1 MGITIIFETEMKHIA
16 AYCLLVLCGN
26 KAPTADDVS
35 KLLRDCGATA
45 DADNLKTFMAGVE
58 GKSCAELIAEGS
70 KRMASVGCGGGA
82 AAAGGAA
89 PATGGAAAAEPEKK
103 EEEPEEEVD
112 MGGLFGGGDD
122 DY

>member
-16 AYCLLVLCGN
+16 AYCLLVLGGN

-35 KLLRDCGATA
+35 KLLKDCGATA
-45 DADNLKTFMAGVE
+45 DADNLKTFMAGIGE
-58 GKSCAELIAEGS
+58 KSCSELIAEGS
-70 KRMASVGCGGGA
+70 KRMQTGGGGGAA

-89 PATGGAAAAEPEKK
+89 ASAGPAAEAEKPK

-112 MGGLFGGGDD
+112 MGVLFGGGDD

>member
-16 AYCLLVLCGN
+16 AYCLLVLGGN

-82 AAAGGAA
+82 AA
-89 PATGGAAAAEPEKK
+89 TGGAAAAEPEKK

-112 MGGLFGGGDD
+112 MGGLFGGGD
-122 DY
+122 

>member
-1 MGITIIFETEMKHIA
+1 MGITNIFEQMKHIA
-16 AYCLLVLCGN
+16 AYCLLVLGGN
-26 KAPTADDVS
+26 NAPTADDVS
-35 KLLRDCGATA
+35 KLLKDCGATA
-45 DADNLKTFMAGVE
+45 DAENLKTFIAAVGD
-58 GKSCAELIAEGS
+58 KACKELIAEGS
-70 KRMASVGCGGGA
+70 KKMQSGGCGGAA

-89 PATGGAAAAEPEKK
+89 AAGAPAAEAEKPK